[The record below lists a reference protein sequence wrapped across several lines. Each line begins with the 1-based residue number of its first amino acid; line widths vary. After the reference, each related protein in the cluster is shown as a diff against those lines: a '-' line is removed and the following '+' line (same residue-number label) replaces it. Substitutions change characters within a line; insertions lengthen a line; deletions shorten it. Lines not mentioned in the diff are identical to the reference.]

1 MPTEKIAPREV
12 DEALLEHPAVAEAV
26 TFAVPH
32 ATLGEDVAAAVV
44 LRPNAGATPKELR
57 QFAAG
62 RLADFKVP
70 RQVLIV
76 QDAESIDKLGDKSRD
91 QIVAALEEYL
101 NSPAPFTILLI
112 EAAKLDGRLKFFK
125 LLSEKAIVVDLSIGS
140 GKLRSGLFETF
151 PGQ

>member
-1 MPTEKIAPREV
+1 M
-12 DEALLEHPAVAEAV
+12 
-26 TFAVPH
+26 
-32 ATLGEDVAAAVV
+32 
-44 LRPNAGATPKELR
+44 
-57 QFAAG
+57 
-62 RLADFKVP
+62 LAP

-125 LLSEKAIVVDLSIGS
+125 LLSEKAIVVDLSIGTES
-140 GKLRSGLFETF
+140 AAALAEQEEFRNLDARAG
-151 PGQ
+151 